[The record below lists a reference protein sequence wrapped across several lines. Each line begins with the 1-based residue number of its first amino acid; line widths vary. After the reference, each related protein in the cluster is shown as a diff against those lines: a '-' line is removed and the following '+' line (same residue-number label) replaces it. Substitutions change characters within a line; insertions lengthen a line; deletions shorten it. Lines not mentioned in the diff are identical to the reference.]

1 MKKIISC
8 LVLSLILSSFS
19 CMESHAAHQ
28 HSDSC
33 YTIQGAHS
41 HSGDSTNGGGCYT
54 TPIYHVHTGNSTNGG
69 GCYTVEKTK
78 TQTKTCTDTVQQLQ
92 GSSSYPS
99 GKCNSCNQDTYFTK
113 VPYVKVC
120 PTTGQQ
126 TSTGSL
132 SSCAKCGAIT
142 YDGITSGS
150 STHTVSYDVT
160 YYELGCGKT
169 EDTVESW
176 EMGCGLEE
184 SAGTK
189 VLTCTI
195 SESVDTPTQ
204 APTPTPEQTPAPE
217 PSKPADTKPETP
229 EKEITADDFD
239 FKVECELT
247 DEGASV
253 KIIPNNKD
261 ILADNPYSWDNG
273 VSWNNSDTSIFS
285 KNGTYYIAIKNT
297 EGKIKYKKLDIDL
310 KSTNFAVITEYAAT
324 LTDKEFIDIIQED
337 EEPVTEAEVEAEE
350 EPVKKKSSA
359 GKVFAIIG
367 ISLGCL
373 LVMGGIGFLIFMLL
387 FKSNAKVV
395 DSESEKVVAKINLK
409 KKGGKVAEFE
419 ANISDKILMSLE
431 GGLIIEPS
439 SSIINKYVGYT
450 LIVKSSEGV
459 IETEIAEKIDV
470 SF

>member
-8 LVLSLILSSFS
+8 LVLSLILSLFS
-19 CMESHAAHQ
+19 CIESHAAHQ

-54 TPIYHVHTGNSTNGG
+54 TPIYHVHTGDSVNGG
-69 GCYTVEKTK
+69 GCYTTVKTK
-78 TQTKTCTDTVQQLQ
+78 TETKTCTDTIQIFN
-92 GSSSYPS
+92 S
-99 GKCNSCNQDTYFTK
+99 GTEEGTCSNCSITHYFTTFD
-113 VPYVKVC
+113 YGYHC
-120 PTTGQQ
+120 PTNNTNQYTGR
-126 TSTGSL
+126 L
-132 SSCAKCGAIT
+132 KHCVSCGNETISGT
-142 YDGITSGS
+142 VSGS
-150 STHTVSYDVT
+150 KEHTVSYDVT

-195 SESVDTPTQ
+195 PESVDTPTQ
-204 APTPTPEQTPAPE
+204 APAPAPAPTPEQTPAPAPE
-217 PSKPADTKPETP
+217 PSKPETP

-324 LTDKEFIDIIQED
+324 LTDKEFIDIIKED
-337 EEPVTEAEVEAEE
+337 EEPVIEAEVEVEE

-367 ISLGCL
+367 ITIGGL
-373 LVMGGIGFLIFMLL
+373 LVMGGIGYLVFMLL

-395 DSESEKVVAKINLK
+395 DSETEKVVAKINLK

-470 SF
+470 AF